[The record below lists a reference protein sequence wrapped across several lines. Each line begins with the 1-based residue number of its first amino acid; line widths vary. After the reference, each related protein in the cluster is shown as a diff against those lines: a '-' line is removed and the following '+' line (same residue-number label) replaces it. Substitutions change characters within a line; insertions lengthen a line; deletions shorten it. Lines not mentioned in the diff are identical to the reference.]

1 MILDKEK
8 KSVLLLRR
16 GRNASPGLQQIP
28 GGPRGDFQLK
38 RILSFVFLSCLAAAA
53 FASNSTMP
61 DGTEFPTWEKAPLHF
76 SKTYYVDCQ
85 AKNADDSGTG
95 TREHPFRT
103 IDKAAQVLQPGER
116 VVIAEGVYREMIRP
130 AHGGTGPDAM
140 ISYEA
145 APGAKVIVKGSR
157 IVTGWQRSEGWN
169 YGIDPQTKQ
178 PVKAWELHL
187 DASLFPDAYNPF
199 EVDNVIGNRTW
210 LRYAEDNMG
219 TYFRR
224 RGLVFVDGHPLEPVE
239 TASELAGPSPRSMNY
254 FTNIHWSPLFKEFQP
269 EAGKVWIETNG
280 LTLHIRL
287 ANDDDPAK
295 HTIEITTQEQ
305 IFSPALR
312 YQSYIRVKGITF
324 MHAGNGFPVP
334 QRGMVSVNRGNH
346 FIFEDD
352 TFEWA
357 NSVGLDIGNEDW
369 AASRPP
375 QPVGFDVVRGNT
387 FRYCGIEG
395 LGGTGGPQSTLV
407 EKNLF
412 EWIGWQDA
420 AMMSESG
427 GTKMHVAHNLLFRNN
442 VIRHIRHANGIWLDI
457 GNANVRITGNVF
469 ADIPGNVNPHAIHI
483 EGSDD
488 LNQIDDNI
496 FSDLTGGILIRD
508 TNNVII
514 AYNLF
519 LDCKEVCVDTVSGI
533 NGPRPVGGHTNDVH
547 NLMVHDNIFST
558 TGRSA
563 IEFNNGHNDADG
575 NVYGAQPGPAMFG
588 QPFLRVK
595 FPEPPEWDNLK
606 SWREQRGWDLHGT
619 MAEIAAALDP
629 DKLELTMTVKGDVKP
644 LPIYKNIDSDFFGK
658 SVTGDRV
665 AGPFVDL
672 MTRSGPRAVDP
683 R

>member
-1 MILDKEK
+1 MTSPASLAAGGTAVKRLC
-8 KSVLLLRR
+8 SALL
-16 GRNASPGLQQIP
+16 
-28 GGPRGDFQLK
+28 
-38 RILSFVFLSCLAAAA
+38 LSCLAAAA
-53 FASNSTMP
+53 WASSSTLP
-61 DGTEFPTWEKAPLHF
+61 DGTEFPAWEKPLHF
-76 SKTYYVDCQ
+76 TRTYYVDCQ
-85 AKNADDSGTG
+85 AKNADDNGPGTQQ
-95 TREHPFRT
+95 HPFRT
-103 IDKAAQVLQPGER
+103 INKAAQILQPGER

-157 IVTGWQRSEGWN
+157 VVTGWQPSEGWN
-169 YGIDPQTKQ
+169 FGFDPTTHK
-178 PVKAWELHL
+178 PVKAWELKL
-187 DASLFPDAYNPF
+187 TPDLFPDGYNPF

-254 FTNIHWSPLFKEFQP
+254 FTKVFWTPLFKEFQP
-269 EAGKVWIETNG
+269 EAGKAWIETNG
-280 LTLHIRL
+280 MTLHIRL
-287 ANDDDPAK
+287 ADDDDPAK

-305 IFSPALR
+305 IFSPAQR

-369 AASRPP
+369 AAARAPEP
-375 QPVGFDVVRGNT
+375 IGFDVVRGNT

-407 EKNLF
+407 EKDLF

-442 VIRHIRHANGIWLDI
+442 VVRHIRHANGIWLDI

-469 ADIPGNVNPHAIHI
+469 ADIPGDVNPHAIHI

-488 LNQIDDNI
+488 LNQIDNNI
-496 FSDLTGGILIRD
+496 FSNLTGGILIRD

-533 NGPRPVGGHTNDVH
+533 NGPRPIFGHTNDVH
-547 NLMVHDNIFST
+547 NLMVHDNVFST

-575 NVYGAQPGPAMFG
+575 NVYGTGPGPALFG

-595 FPEPPEWDNLK
+595 FPEPAEWDNLK
-606 SWREQRGWDLHGT
+606 SWREQRGWDLYGS

-644 LPIYKNIDSDFFGK
+644 LSAYKNIDTDFFGK
-658 SVTGDRV
+658 PVTGDRV
-665 AGPFVDL
+665 AGPFADML
-672 MTRSGPRAVDP
+672 STSGTRSVDP